1 MPMPMPMP
9 MPLRTSEHKHGVT
22 RRPSNNH
29 LGLSLPLPEIQRVHH
44 HRDTP
49 IYSEPGAP
57 LPGRA
62 YYTDNRAC
70 YNCSLLSASDYD
82 KTCCTFHDDDHPKR
96 SLATEKHDDE
106 FASQSN
112 TVGGNNISRVSYFSN
127 VTDIPRS
134 SCLSFQCSGEL
145 FPKEGEWLSSS
156 LPDSPK
162 PSPIGRSSG
171 GRPLEHHV
179 ESWLS
184 DTSELYVGCDI
195 LARATILSPGRAQVI
210 EVNRSDLH
218 LSGTT
223 IPPRVSSLSPPPS
236 YPGDGDSWASCSDS
250 SPDTPC
256 GEWEFDDNRF
266 SRQQQPRDPPR
277 ISPRG
282 RHHDL
287 AMASP
292 PMSPIVTLDPPA
304 AAAAASRFSIVG
316 AGTGRHV
323 IDAPLAS
330 RWSLQ
335 SAATAPKSDLE
346 IISELEAAVSGF
358 ASTMLGLDTPCIA
371 TIRVHL
377 AHSRSPRASQQAT
390 ECQQVKNFSRPRRP
404 VQLTT
409 SRSSPMMSTDTM
421 RRESIQSS
429 TAPIGPTSDWRSC
442 SLFGSLPP
450 AQSPTPP
457 PTPDLEALHR
467 IFPDSASFVRR
478 ALYAHILAYTFLAS
492 FPDPPAASSP
502 PGWRRR
508 GSPYWSNSRKLSAQH
523 TSKFASDSTMQLRAA
538 SLKAGLRKS
547 IFRLMT
553 IMGSG
558 AGGVDVLLRAVVE
571 VVRTSEVQAFAST
584 RNVI

>member
-1 MPMPMPMP
+1 
-9 MPLRTSEHKHGVT
+9 MPLPTFEHKHGVT
-22 RRPSNNH
+22 SRPSNNH
-29 LGLSLPLPEIQRVHH
+29 LGLSLPLSEMPRVHH

-62 YYTDNRAC
+62 YYTDNHVC
-70 YNCSLLSASDYD
+70 YSCSLLSASDGN
-82 KTCCTFHDDDHPKR
+82 KTSCIFHDDDHLKR
-96 SLATEKHDDE
+96 SWATENHDDE

-112 TVGGNNISRVSYFSN
+112 TVGGNNISRMSYLSN

-145 FPKEGEWLSSS
+145 FPNEGEWLSSP
-156 LPDSPK
+156 LPNSPK
-162 PSPIGRSSG
+162 SSQIGRSSG
-171 GRPLEHHV
+171 RRPLEHHV

-184 DTSELYVGCDI
+184 DTSEVYVGCDT

-218 LSGTT
+218 LSRATT
-223 IPPRVSSLSPPPS
+223 PPRVSSLSPPPS
-236 YPGDGDSWASCSDS
+236 YPGDGDSWASSSDS

-266 SRQQQPRDPPR
+266 SRQQQSRDPRR
-277 ISPRG
+277 IFPRG
-282 RHHDL
+282 RRHDL

-304 AAAAASRFSIVG
+304 AAAASRE
-316 AGTGRHV
+316 RHV
-323 IDAPLAS
+323 IDAPQAS
-330 RWSLQ
+330 RWSLE

-346 IISELEAAVSGF
+346 IISELEDAVSDF

-377 AHSRSPRASQQAT
+377 AHDRSPRASQQAT

-404 VQLTT
+404 IQLTT
-409 SRSSPMMSTDTM
+409 SRSSPMMSTATTW
-421 RRESIQSS
+421 RESMQSS
-429 TAPIGPTSDWRSC
+429 TTPIGPTSGWPSC
-442 SLFGSLPP
+442 SSFGSLPP
-450 AQSPTPP
+450 APSPTPTP
-457 PTPDLEALHR
+457 PPDLEALRR
-467 IFPDSASFVRR
+467 IFPDSAAFVRR
-478 ALYAHILAYTFLAS
+478 ALYAHILAYMFLAS
-492 FPDPPAASSP
+492 FPDPPATAASSP
-502 PGWRRR
+502 AEWRRR
-508 GSPYWSNSRKLSAQH
+508 GSPYWSNSPKPTAQH
-523 TSKFASDSTMQLRAA
+523 TSTFESDSAMQLRAA

-558 AGGVDVLLRAVVE
+558 AGAVDVLLRAAVE
-571 VVRTSEVQAFAST
+571 VVRASEVQAFVST